1 LDVRSKLSVA
11 TWNPVVITGGIST
24 EMRPGRFNSTGKLR
38 LSAVSKTVKEFSL
51 ARLPGGKRVVFCS
64 LTECSYME
72 LFSLPW
78 WSALGTIIL
87 LDLVLAGDN
96 ALVIGMA
103 ASKLPPKLRRK
114 AIFWGAGGAIV
125 IRIVFALAV
134 VWLLKIPGLL
144 LIGGLLLLPIAYR
157 LAVPKAISEEDAH
170 APAEN
175 FWAAMKTI
183 VIADA
188 LMGVDNVLAI
198 GGAAQGRWD
207 LVIVG
212 ILITIPMVVWG
223 SSWVSK
229 AVVKWPI
236 LIAFGAAVLALTA
249 AGMIVKDPLFDQFV
263 INDPVI
269 DLSIKVALSVAVF
282 AAAWRA
288 TRRSVLSSKTPGR
301 AQSKA

>member
-1 LDVRSKLSVA
+1 
-11 TWNPVVITGGIST
+11 
-24 EMRPGRFNSTGKLR
+24 
-38 LSAVSKTVKEFSL
+38 
-51 ARLPGGKRVVFCS
+51 
-64 LTECSYME
+64 ME

-87 LDLVLAGDN
+87 IDLVLAGDN

-103 ASKLPPKLRRK
+103 ASKLPARLRRK

-125 IRIVFALAV
+125 IRITFALAV

-157 LAVPKAISEEDAH
+157 LSVPKQGSDDSSQ

-198 GGAAQGRWD
+198 GGAAHGRWD
-207 LVIVG
+207 LVVIG
-212 ILITIPMVVWG
+212 IMITIPMVVWG
-223 SSWVSK
+223 SNWVSR
-229 AVVKWPI
+229 AVIRWPI

-249 AGMIVKDPLFDQFV
+249 VGMIVKDPLFDRFV
-263 INDPVI
+263 IDHPTI
-269 DLSIKVALSVAVF
+269 DLGIKIAVSCGVF
-282 AAAWRA
+282 GAAWLA
-288 TRRSVLSSKTPGR
+288 MRRRTVT
-301 AQSKA
+301 QSGV